1 METFAKLINPS
12 DILFHLINVVILFVA
27 LRILLYKPVRKFMD
41 KRDKAVTDKLDNAQ
55 AVEDSANAKLA
66 EATQTAEDA
75 KKQAAQLMTETAQK
89 AHQTSVD
96 MLERT
101 RKQADDIVAQAK
113 RDAEDEKNKAQ
124 DEIKT
129 QAAALAVEIAR
140 KVLEREVKPED
151 NERLVD
157 DFLTKVG

>member
-1 METFAKLINPS
+1 MDTFAKLINPS
-12 DILFHLINVVILFVA
+12 DILFHCINVVILFVA
-27 LRILLYKPVRKFMD
+27 LRVFLYKPVRKFMN
-41 KRDKAVTDKLDNAQ
+41 KRDKMVTDQLDNAKQ
-55 AVEDSANAKLA
+55 VVDDANVKLTEAK
-66 EATQTAEDA
+66 QTAEDA
-75 KKQAAQLMTETAQK
+75 KKQAAQLMTEAAQK
-89 AHQTSVD
+89 AHQTSVE

-101 RKQADDIVAQAK
+101 RHQADDIVAQAK

-157 DFLTKVG
+157 NFLTKVG